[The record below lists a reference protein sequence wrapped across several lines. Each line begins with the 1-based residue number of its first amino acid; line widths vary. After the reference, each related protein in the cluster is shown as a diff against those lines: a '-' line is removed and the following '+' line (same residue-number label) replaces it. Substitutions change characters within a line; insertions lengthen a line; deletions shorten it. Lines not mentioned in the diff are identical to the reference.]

1 LLTSPLNTALTGDD
15 GGDSYRREGERVL
28 DEDSDTEEPEQE
40 AAMELEGSDKEVT
53 IDSTNSGVNVS
64 AGNSKSKLEWRIKG
78 ETLREPKEKSTK
90 KPPPL
95 PTVLGSEM
103 SSMTGGVKKEEMGF
117 PQQYFTVKANRAR
130 SENQVLLGGVGE
142 FGRTGGGAGPVP
154 DSGFDT
160 ESDSRKFAVKN
171 YHRLDV
177 GRNISA
183 SVTVDL
189 GCLACASPHSIRE
202 ELGRGIA
209 KVVVLSDQAF
219 PPLLP
224 TDDGRCVVVIRV
236 EDGVLSE
243 LVSVF
248 NDIFANFVGRNGG
261 FPPGSV
267 VLLGSLSHLGRRGI
281 CNYTEELVRCAG
293 SLSAGVGA
301 GVEVVPMVF
310 FPMGG
315 IGDPGVVRD
324 AHDLDAWILGSALGT
339 GLGLGGARA
348 ALWAELRD
356 AGGGGGGC

>member
-1 LLTSPLNTALTGDD
+1 
-15 GGDSYRREGERVL
+15 
-28 DEDSDTEEPEQE
+28 
-40 AAMELEGSDKEVT
+40 
-53 IDSTNSGVNVS
+53 
-64 AGNSKSKLEWRIKG
+64 
-78 ETLREPKEKSTK
+78 
-90 KPPPL
+90 
-95 PTVLGSEM
+95 
-103 SSMTGGVKKEEMGF
+103 
-117 PQQYFTVKANRAR
+117 
-130 SENQVLLGGVGE
+130 
-142 FGRTGGGAGPVP
+142 VP
-154 DSGFDT
+154 DSGFDI

-202 ELGRGIA
+202 ELGTGNA
-209 KVVVLSDQAF
+209 KVIVLSDQAF
-219 PPLLP
+219 PPHLP

-248 NDIFANFVGRNGG
+248 KDIFATFVGNAGG

-267 VLLGSLSHLGRRGI
+267 ILFGSLSHLGRRGV
-281 CNYTEELVRCAG
+281 CNYTEELVRCVG

-315 IGDPGVVRD
+315 IDDPGVVRD
-324 AHDLDAWILGSALGT
+324 AHDLDSWIMGSALGT
-339 GLGLGGARA
+339 GVGLGGARA
-348 ALWAELRD
+348 ALWEELRE
-356 AGGGGGGC
+356 AGGGRERLRAAHSSSRRPSGILGSALSTLLLPIPPCQNQFRDCPRRQRLGSFRCLSMNLCKNLGSLLTQNLTWSAGV